1 MRPSQHSQQS
11 SGSSSRSVSEPENS
25 HLPKGSVWQV
35 FITFLRLG
43 LTSFGGPVAHIGYF
57 RTELVEKQCWLSDSQ
72 FAQLLAICQFLPGP
86 ASSQMG
92 FSLGLMRAGWG
103 GAFAA
108 FLAFTAPSVAL
119 MMLFAYC
126 LPYFSGET
134 GAAVI
139 HGLKI
144 VALAVVAQG
153 VLGMAR
159 QLCPD
164 NTRAG
169 MALLATATVLIVGT
183 ASAQLVLVVIGVVAG
198 IWLCKDI
205 KPEPAAALTVPCGV
219 PLGMVCLMVF
229 VLLFIGL
236 PLMSGAGGILA
247 VMQGFYQAGA
257 LVFGG
262 GHVVLPMLEDAV
274 VTTGWISPEDF
285 LAGYGAAQALP
296 GPMFSF
302 AAYLGSV
309 LPEGMGGVGGALLA
323 VLSIFL
329 PGFLLLAGC
338 LPLWQK
344 VSQGTFAARGIA
356 GVNAVVV
363 GLLGAALFD
372 PVFVSAVTEPADLA
386 IGIVGFLMLVIWRLS
401 PLWVVGWCVAASLT
415 LALA

>member
-1 MRPSQHSQQS
+1 MQSPHSVSGTEPADTS
-11 SGSSSRSVSEPENS
+11 SGSA
-25 HLPKGSVWQV
+25 WQV
-35 FITFLRLG
+35 FLTFLKLG
-43 LTSFGGPVAHIGYF
+43 FTSFGGPVAHIGYF
-57 RTELVEKQCWLSDSQ
+57 RTELVEKQRWLSDSQ

-92 FSLGLMRAGWG
+92 FSLGLMRAGWR

-108 FLAFTAPSVAL
+108 FLAFTAPSVVL
-119 MMLFAYC
+119 MMLFAFC
-126 LPYFSGET
+126 LPYFSGEA

-153 VLGMAR
+153 VLGMSR

-164 NTRAG
+164 KTRAG
-169 MALLATATVLIVGT
+169 MALLAAAVVLIVGT
-183 ASAQLVLVVIGVVAG
+183 AWVQLLLVMLGALAG
-198 IWLCKDI
+198 IMLCREV
-205 KPEPAAALTVPCGV
+205 KPEPAAALQVPYGSGLGV
-219 PLGMVCLMVF
+219 ACLAAF
-229 VLLFIGL
+229 ALLFIGL
-236 PLMSGAGGILA
+236 PLLSSGEGIIA
-247 VMQGFYQAGA
+247 AMQGFYQAGA

-274 VTTGWISPEDF
+274 VAPGWVSSEDF

-309 LPEGMGGVGGALLA
+309 LPDGMGGIGGALLA

-338 LPLWQK
+338 LPLWKK
-344 VSQGTFAARGIA
+344 VSQGASAARGIA

-372 PVFVSAVTEPADLA
+372 PIFVSAVTEPADLA

-401 PLWVVGWCVAASLT
+401 PLWTVLWCVAASLT

>member
-1 MRPSQHSQQS
+1 MSGTDAAGKS
-11 SGSSSRSVSEPENS
+11 SGSA
-25 HLPKGSVWQV
+25 WQV
-35 FITFLRLG
+35 FLTFLKLG
-43 LTSFGGPVAHIGYF
+43 FTSFGGPVAHIGYF
-57 RTELVEKQCWLSDSQ
+57 RTELVEKQRWLSDSQ

-92 FSLGLMRAGWG
+92 FSLGLMRAGWR

-108 FLAFTAPSVAL
+108 FLAFTAPSVVL
-119 MMLFAYC
+119 MMLFALC

-153 VLGMAR
+153 VLGMSR

-169 MALLATATVLIVGT
+169 MALLAAAVVLIVGT
-183 ASAQLVLVVIGVVAG
+183 AWVQLLLVLLGAVAG
-198 IWLCKDI
+198 IWLCREV
-205 KPEPAAALTVPCGV
+205 KPEPAAALQVPYGSRF
-219 PLGMVCLMVF
+219 GIACLAVF
-229 VLLFIGL
+229 ALLFVGL
-236 PLMSGAGGILA
+236 PLMSGGEGIVA
-247 VMQGFYQAGA
+247 AMQGFYQAGA

-274 VTTGWISPEDF
+274 VAPGWVSAEDF

-309 LPEGMGGVGGALLA
+309 LPDGMGGISGALLA

-344 VSQGTFAARGIA
+344 VSQGASAARGIA

-372 PVFVSAVTEPADLA
+372 PIFISAVTEPADLA

-401 PLWVVGWCVAASLT
+401 PLWVVFWCVVASLT